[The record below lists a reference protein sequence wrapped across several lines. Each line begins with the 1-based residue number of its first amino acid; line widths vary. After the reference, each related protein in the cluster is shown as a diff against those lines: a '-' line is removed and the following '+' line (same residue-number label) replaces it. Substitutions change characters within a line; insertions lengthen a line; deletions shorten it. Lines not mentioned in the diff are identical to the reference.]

1 MKIALKTQFG
11 QHLALTPQLQRS
23 IQLLQISSA
32 ELEEEVAKAAEE
44 NPMLEYSPPDQSKDD
59 GEPNEK
65 MEMIQANW
73 ASSAPSRDDDE
84 DWDTRHEQQ
93 AQVKSLLNY
102 LEEQIQSLRIDPPV
116 KGLVVYLAGC
126 LDERGYLPESLE
138 DLATEIHSE
147 LKISKATALTQLKTA
162 LTELQK
168 LDPAGIGAHSLAEC
182 LCLQIQRQMQFDT
195 EHSDKL
201 QLALNLAQNHL
212 SKIAQ
217 KDWSKLR
224 QIFKQSE
231 ANIME
236 AVAHIRTLQHNP
248 GEHFDT
254 NVEQWISP
262 DVFIKLNAKGKW
274 VVHSNQAI
282 KPRLTLNQ
290 EYSRILKENNAKKNN
305 LALHQKMLEARWL
318 IKNIEQREE
327 TILKVAEAIVER
339 QQNFFHQG
347 NIAMK
352 PLVLREIAAAIGMHE
367 STISRVTNNKYLA
380 CPAGIFEFKYFFS
393 AQLSSEKG
401 QAVSATAV
409 QSLIKQIILDET
421 PKKPI
426 SDNQITNLLAS
437 QGFVVA
443 RRTVAK
449 YRELLRIPPAH
460 LRKNWRMV

>member
-32 ELEEEVAKAAEE
+32 ELEEELAKAAEE
-44 NPMLEYSPPDQSKDD
+44 NPMLEYSPPDQLKDD
-59 GEPNEK
+59 AEPNEK
-65 MEMIQANW
+65 IDMIQANW

-102 LEEQIQSLRIDPPV
+102 LEEQIQSLHIETHV
-116 KGLVVYLAGC
+116 KQLVIYLAGC
-126 LDERGYLPESLE
+126 LDDRGYLPETLE
-138 DLATEIHSE
+138 DLASEIHLE
-147 LKISKATALTQLKTA
+147 LKITKAMALTQLKAA
-162 LTELQK
+162 LTELQT

-182 LCLQIQRQMQFDT
+182 LCLQIRRQMEFDT
-195 EHSDKL
+195 DNSEKL
-201 QLALNLAQNHL
+201 QLALNLAQQHL

-217 KDWSKLR
+217 KDWGKLR
-224 QIFKQSE
+224 QIFKQPE
-231 ANIME
+231 AKIME
-236 AVAHIRTLQHNP
+236 AVAHIKTLQHNP
-248 GEHFDT
+248 GEQFDA
-254 NVEQWISP
+254 NIEQWISP
-262 DVFIKLNAKGKW
+262 DVFIKLNPKGKW

-305 LALHQKMLEARWL
+305 FALHQKMLEARWL

-339 QQNFFHQG
+339 QQNFFYQG
-347 NIAMK
+347 NIAMR

-409 QSLIKQIILDET
+409 QSLIKQIILDEA

-460 LRKNWRMV
+460 LRKN

>member
-44 NPMLEYSPPDQSKDD
+44 NPMLDYSPPDQSKDD

-147 LKISKATALTQLKTA
+147 LKITKASAVTQLKTA

-182 LCLQIQRQMQFDT
+182 LCLQIQRQMQFDA

-460 LRKNWRMV
+460 LRKNWRML

>member
-32 ELEEEVAKAAEE
+32 ELEEELAKAAEE
-44 NPMLEYSPPDQSKDD
+44 NPMLEYSPPDQLKDD
-59 GEPNEK
+59 AEPNEK
-65 MEMIQANW
+65 IDMIQANW

-102 LEEQIQSLRIDPPV
+102 LEEQIQSLHIETHV
-116 KGLVVYLAGC
+116 KQLVIYLAGC
-126 LDERGYLPESLE
+126 LDDRGYLPETLE
-138 DLATEIHSE
+138 DLASEIHLE
-147 LKISKATALTQLKTA
+147 LKITKAMALTQLKAA
-162 LTELQK
+162 LTELQT

-182 LCLQIQRQMQFDT
+182 LCLQIRRQMEFDT
-195 EHSDKL
+195 DNSEKL
-201 QLALNLAQNHL
+201 QLALNLAQQHL

-217 KDWSKLR
+217 KDWGKLR
-224 QIFKQSE
+224 QIFKQPE
-231 ANIME
+231 AKIME
-236 AVAHIRTLQHNP
+236 AVAHIKTLQHNP
-248 GEHFDT
+248 GEQFDA
-254 NVEQWISP
+254 NIEQWISP
-262 DVFIKLNAKGKW
+262 DVFIKLNPKGKW

-339 QQNFFHQG
+339 QQNFFYQG
-347 NIAMK
+347 NIAMR

-409 QSLIKQIILDET
+409 QSLIKQIILDEA

-460 LRKNWRMV
+460 LRKN

>member
-44 NPMLEYSPPDQSKDD
+44 NPMLDYSPPDQSKDD

-147 LKISKATALTQLKTA
+147 LKITKASAVTQLKTA

-460 LRKNWRMV
+460 LRKNWRML

>member
-32 ELEEEVAKAAEE
+32 ELEEELAKAAEE
-44 NPMLEYSPPDQSKDD
+44 NPMLEYSPPDQLKEDA
-59 GEPNEK
+59 EPNEK
-65 MEMIQANW
+65 IDMIQANW

-102 LEEQIQSLRIDPPV
+102 LEEQIQSLHIETHV
-116 KGLVVYLAGC
+116 KQLVIYLAGC
-126 LDERGYLPESLE
+126 LDDRGYLPETLE
-138 DLATEIHSE
+138 DLASEIHLE
-147 LKISKATALTQLKTA
+147 LKITKAMALTQLKAA
-162 LTELQK
+162 LTELQT

-182 LCLQIQRQMQFDT
+182 LCLQIRRQMEFDT
-195 EHSDKL
+195 DNSEKL
-201 QLALNLAQNHL
+201 QLALNLAQQHL

-217 KDWSKLR
+217 KDWGKLR
-224 QIFKQSE
+224 QIFKQPE
-231 ANIME
+231 AKIME
-236 AVAHIRTLQHNP
+236 AVAHIKTLQHNP
-248 GEHFDT
+248 GEQFDA
-254 NVEQWISP
+254 NIEQWISP
-262 DVFIKLNAKGKW
+262 DVFIKLNPKGKW

-305 LALHQKMLEARWL
+305 FALHQKMLEARWL

-339 QQNFFHQG
+339 QQNFFYQG
-347 NIAMK
+347 NIAMR

-409 QSLIKQIILDET
+409 QSLIKQIILDEA

-460 LRKNWRMV
+460 LRKN

>member
-44 NPMLEYSPPDQSKDD
+44 NPMLDYSPPDQSKDD

-65 MEMIQANW
+65 MEMMQANW

-147 LKISKATALTQLKTA
+147 LKITKATALTQLKTA

>member
-44 NPMLEYSPPDQSKDD
+44 NPMLDYYPPDQSKDD

-73 ASSAPSRDDDE
+73 AASAPSRDDDE

-147 LKISKATALTQLKTA
+147 LKITKASAVTQLKTA

-460 LRKNWRMV
+460 LRKN

>member
-44 NPMLEYSPPDQSKDD
+44 NPMLDYSPPDQSKDD

-65 MEMIQANW
+65 MEMMQANW

-147 LKISKATALTQLKTA
+147 LKVTKASALTQLKTA

-195 EHSDKL
+195 EYSDKL

-460 LRKNWRMV
+460 LRKN

>member
-147 LKISKATALTQLKTA
+147 LKITKASAVTQLKTA

-460 LRKNWRMV
+460 LRKNWRML

>member
-44 NPMLEYSPPDQSKDD
+44 NPMLDYSPPDQSKDD

-65 MEMIQANW
+65 MEMMQANW
-73 ASSAPSRDDDE
+73 AASAPSRDDDE

-102 LEEQIQSLRIDPPV
+102 LEEQIQSLRIDPPA

-147 LKISKATALTQLKTA
+147 LKITKASALTQLKTA

-460 LRKNWRMV
+460 LRKNWRML

>member
-147 LKISKATALTQLKTA
+147 LKITKASALTQLKTA

-460 LRKNWRMV
+460 LRKN

>member
-44 NPMLEYSPPDQSKDD
+44 NPMLDYSPPDQSKDD

-65 MEMIQANW
+65 MEMMQANW

-147 LKISKATALTQLKTA
+147 LKVTKASALTQLKTA

-318 IKNIEQREE
+318 IENIEQREE

-460 LRKNWRMV
+460 LRKNWRML

>member
-44 NPMLEYSPPDQSKDD
+44 NPMLDYSPPDQSKDD

-65 MEMIQANW
+65 MEMMQANW

-147 LKISKATALTQLKTA
+147 LKVTKASALTQLKTA

-182 LCLQIQRQMQFDT
+182 LCLQIQRQIQFDT

-460 LRKNWRMV
+460 LRKNWRML

>member
-44 NPMLEYSPPDQSKDD
+44 NPMLDYSPPDQSKDD

-65 MEMIQANW
+65 MEMMQANW

-147 LKISKATALTQLKTA
+147 LKVTKASALTQLKTA

-460 LRKNWRMV
+460 LRKN

>member
-44 NPMLEYSPPDQSKDD
+44 NPMLDYSPPDQSKDD

-65 MEMIQANW
+65 MEMMQANW
-73 ASSAPSRDDDE
+73 AASAPSRDDDE

-147 LKISKATALTQLKTA
+147 LKVTKASALTQLKTA

-460 LRKNWRMV
+460 LRKNWRML

>member
-44 NPMLEYSPPDQSKDD
+44 NPMLDYSPPDQSKDD

-147 LKISKATALTQLKTA
+147 LKITKASAVTQLKTA

-262 DVFIKLNAKGKW
+262 DVFIKLNAKGMW

>member
-44 NPMLEYSPPDQSKDD
+44 NPMLDYSPPDQSKDD

-73 ASSAPSRDDDE
+73 AASAPSRDDDE

-147 LKISKATALTQLKTA
+147 LKITKASAVTQLKTA

-460 LRKNWRMV
+460 LRKNWRML

>member
-59 GEPNEK
+59 GEPNDK

-102 LEEQIQSLRIDPPV
+102 LEEQIQSLRIDPPE

-147 LKISKATALTQLKTA
+147 LKITKTSALTQLKTA

-217 KDWSKLR
+217 KDWTKLR

-460 LRKNWRMV
+460 LRKNWRML

>member
-102 LEEQIQSLRIDPPV
+102 LEEQIQSLRIDPPA

-147 LKISKATALTQLKTA
+147 LKITKASALTQLKTA

-409 QSLIKQIILDET
+409 QSLIKQIILDEA

-460 LRKNWRMV
+460 LRKNWRML

>member
-44 NPMLEYSPPDQSKDD
+44 NPMLDYSPPDQSKDD

-65 MEMIQANW
+65 MEMMQANW
-73 ASSAPSRDDDE
+73 AASAPSRDDDE

-93 AQVKSLLNY
+93 AQVTSLLNY

-147 LKISKATALTQLKTA
+147 LKVTKASALTQLKTA

-168 LDPAGIGAHSLAEC
+168 LDPSGIGAHSLAEC

-460 LRKNWRMV
+460 LRKNWRML

>member
-44 NPMLEYSPPDQSKDD
+44 NPMLDYSPPDQSKDD

-65 MEMIQANW
+65 MEMMQANW

-147 LKISKATALTQLKTA
+147 LKVTKASALTQLKTA

-401 QAVSATAV
+401 QSVSATAV
-409 QSLIKQIILDET
+409 QSLIKQIILDEA

-460 LRKNWRMV
+460 LRKN

>member
-147 LKISKATALTQLKTA
+147 LKITKASALTQLKTA

-168 LDPAGIGAHSLAEC
+168 LDPVGIGAHSLAEC

-195 EHSDKL
+195 ERSDKL

-212 SKIAQ
+212 NRIAQ

-460 LRKNWRMV
+460 LRKN

>member
-44 NPMLEYSPPDQSKDD
+44 NPMLDYSPPDQSKDD

-65 MEMIQANW
+65 MEMMQANW

-147 LKISKATALTQLKTA
+147 LKVTKASALTQLKTA

-212 SKIAQ
+212 SKIGQ

>member
-32 ELEEEVAKAAEE
+32 ELEEELAKAAEE
-44 NPMLEYSPPDQSKDD
+44 NPMLEYSPPDQLNDD
-59 GEPNEK
+59 TEPNEK
-65 MEMIQANW
+65 IDMIQANW

-93 AQVKSLLNY
+93 AQVKSLLND
-102 LEEQIQSLRIDPPV
+102 LEEQIQSLHIDAHV
-116 KGLVVYLAGC
+116 KQLVIYLAGC
-126 LDERGYLPESLE
+126 LDDRGYLPETLE
-138 DLATEIHSE
+138 DLASEIHLE
-147 LKISKATALTQLKTA
+147 LKITKAMALTQLKAA
-162 LTELQK
+162 LTELQT

-182 LCLQIQRQMQFDT
+182 LCLQIQRQMYFDT
-195 EHSDKL
+195 DNSEKL
-201 QLALNLAQNHL
+201 QLALNLAQHHL

-217 KDWSKLR
+217 KDWGKLR
-224 QIFKQSE
+224 QIFKQPE
-231 ANIME
+231 AKIME
-236 AVAHIRTLQHNP
+236 AVAHIKTLQHNP
-248 GEHFDT
+248 GEQFDA
-254 NVEQWISP
+254 NIEQWISP
-262 DVFIKLNAKGKW
+262 DVFIKLNPKGKW

-347 NIAMK
+347 NIAMR

-409 QSLIKQIILDET
+409 QSLIKQIILDEA

-460 LRKNWRMV
+460 LRKN

>member
-147 LKISKATALTQLKTA
+147 LKVTKASALTQLKTA

-224 QIFKQSE
+224 QIFKQPE
-231 ANIME
+231 ANIMG

-460 LRKNWRMV
+460 LRKN

>member
-44 NPMLEYSPPDQSKDD
+44 NPMLDYSPPDQSKDD

-65 MEMIQANW
+65 MEMMQANW

-147 LKISKATALTQLKTA
+147 LKVTKASALTQLKTA

-318 IKNIEQREE
+318 IKNIKQREE

-460 LRKNWRMV
+460 LRKNWRML

>member
-44 NPMLEYSPPDQSKDD
+44 NPMLDYSPPDQSKDD

-116 KGLVVYLAGC
+116 KGLVFYLAGC

-147 LKISKATALTQLKTA
+147 LKVTKASALTQLKTA

-460 LRKNWRMV
+460 LRKNWRML

>member
-65 MEMIQANW
+65 MEMMQANW

-126 LDERGYLPESLE
+126 LDERGYLPESLD

-147 LKISKATALTQLKTA
+147 LKVTKASALTQLKTA

-460 LRKNWRMV
+460 LRKNWRML

>member
-44 NPMLEYSPPDQSKDD
+44 NPMLDYSPPDQSKDD

-147 LKISKATALTQLKTA
+147 LKVTKASALTQLKTA

-327 TILKVAEAIVER
+327 TILKVADAIVER

-409 QSLIKQIILDET
+409 QSLIKQIILDEA

>member
-44 NPMLEYSPPDQSKDD
+44 NPMLDYSPPDQSKDD

-65 MEMIQANW
+65 MEMMQANW

-147 LKISKATALTQLKTA
+147 LKITKASALTQLKTA

-409 QSLIKQIILDET
+409 QSLIKQIILDEA

>member
-44 NPMLEYSPPDQSKDD
+44 NPMLDYSPPDQSKDD

-73 ASSAPSRDDDE
+73 AASAPSRDDDE

-147 LKISKATALTQLKTA
+147 LKITKASAVTQLKTA

-409 QSLIKQIILDET
+409 QSLIKQIILDEA

-460 LRKNWRMV
+460 LRKNWRML

>member
-44 NPMLEYSPPDQSKDD
+44 NPMLDYSPPDQSKDD

-102 LEEQIQSLRIDPPV
+102 LEEQIQSLRIDPPA

-126 LDERGYLPESLE
+126 LDERGYLPEPLE

-147 LKISKATALTQLKTA
+147 LKITKASALTQLKTA

-217 KDWSKLR
+217 KDWTKLR

-460 LRKNWRMV
+460 LRKNWRML

>member
-44 NPMLEYSPPDQSKDD
+44 NPMLDYYPPDQSKDD

-73 ASSAPSRDDDE
+73 AASAPSRDDDE

-147 LKISKATALTQLKTA
+147 LKVTKASALTQLKTA

-460 LRKNWRMV
+460 LRKN

>member
-44 NPMLEYSPPDQSKDD
+44 NPMLDYSPPDQSKDD

-65 MEMIQANW
+65 MEMMQANW

-147 LKISKATALTQLKTA
+147 LKVTKASALTQLKTA

-290 EYSRILKENNAKKNN
+290 EYSRILKENNVKKNN

-460 LRKNWRMV
+460 LRKN

>member
-44 NPMLEYSPPDQSKDD
+44 NPMLDYSPPDQSKDD

-65 MEMIQANW
+65 MEMMQANW
-73 ASSAPSRDDDE
+73 ASSGPSRDDDE

-147 LKISKATALTQLKTA
+147 LKITKASALTQLKTA

-460 LRKNWRMV
+460 LRKNWRML